1 MPGVESKPLQ
11 AIGAGPQWARTLTRD
26 DHARVSALFL
36 RLFALIHFAAFASFG
51 VQALGLIGSGGILP
65 LADYVDA
72 ARHYFGA
79 SGYWEIPF
87 VFWWSASDRSIE
99 IVVVLGLVASLVL
112 LAGRLPRLALA
123 TLYVLYLSLL
133 YAGQRFMTY
142 QWDILLVETT
152 ALAFF
157 LPGNATIGTWLL
169 RWLLFRFMF
178 LSGAVKLLSGDPS
191 WASLTALDYH
201 YETQPLPTLLAWYAH
216 QLPETFNRGCV
227 AMIFVVELLVPFLIF
242 GPRIARFV
250 AAAAFAFLEFLII
263 LTGNYNFFNLLT
275 MLLCLSL
282 LDDRALVRCV
292 PRALYEWLA
301 PRAVRFP
308 GIKPV
313 TTAAA
318 ALAGAVLISIGMVQL
333 VGMFRG
339 EISGPVADV
348 LQAVEPF
355 RLVNTYGLFAVM
367 TTERIEIVVE
377 GSNDGRTWK
386 PYEFK
391 YKPGD
396 LKRAPGWLIPHQ
408 PRLDWQM
415 WFAALGSFEENPW
428 FGRFLT
434 CLLQGAPAVT
444 ALLASNPFPDHP
456 PRYVR
461 ALTYRYHFSDR
472 STRAATGQW
481 WTRER
486 TGMYT
491 APVQLGTELDDG
503 RKPSPH

>member
-1 MPGVESKPLQ
+1 MPRVETKPPH
-11 AIGAGPQWARTLTRD
+11 AIAPAPAWARALTQN
-26 DHARVSALFL
+26 DHDRVSALFL

-65 LADYVDA
+65 LADYVGA
-72 ARHYFGA
+72 AHRYFGA
-79 SGYWEIPF
+79 RGFLEIPF
-87 VFWWSASDRSIE
+87 LFWWVNSDRSIE

-112 LAGRLPRLALA
+112 LTGRLPRLTLA
-123 TLYVLYLSLL
+123 TLYVLYLSVL

-152 ALAFF
+152 ALALF
-157 LPGNATIGTWLL
+157 LPGNATIGIWLL

-178 LSGAVKLLSGDPS
+178 LSGAVKLLSGDPT
-191 WASLTALDYH
+191 WANLTALDYH

-216 QLPETFNRGCV
+216 LLPEAFNKGCV
-227 AMIFVVELLVPFLIF
+227 VMIFVIELLVPFLIF
-242 GPRIARFV
+242 GPRIARFI
-250 AAAAFAFLEFLII
+250 AAGAFLLLEFLIV

-282 LDDRALVRCV
+282 LDDRALARCL
-292 PRALYEWLA
+292 PRALYERLA
-301 PRAVRFP
+301 LPPPRLP

-313 TTAAA
+313 TSKVAAV
-318 ALAGAVLISIGMVQL
+318 AGAMLIAIGMVQL

-348 LQAVEPF
+348 LRAVEPF

-367 TTERIEIVVE
+367 TTERIEIAVE
-377 GSNDGRTWK
+377 GSNDGRTWI

-396 LKRAPGWLIPHQ
+396 LKRAPGWMIPHQ

-415 WFAALGSFEENPW
+415 WFAALGSAEENPW
-428 FGRFLT
+428 FDRFLT
-434 CLLQGAPAVT
+434 CLLQGSPAVT
-444 ALLASNPFPDHP
+444 ALLANNPFPDHP

-461 ALTYRYHFSDR
+461 ALTFRYHFSDAA
-472 STRAATGQW
+472 TRTATGQW
-481 WTRER
+481 WTREL

-491 APVQLGTELDDG
+491 PPVQLGTELDDG